1 MYDNLGIYIHANC
14 QSFYIQHNIA
24 KINKNLNIINMKV
37 EASAIP
43 SYTESNVLSN
53 PLLFCFLITW
63 RGVYLF
69 VFLLITGFKNKPM
82 LFWQINNAHEI
93 PWTTLQGFRL
103 HIEEMRNCFYN
114 ACFKIKCTVDMFSS
128 RQTHFC

>member
-1 MYDNLGIYIHANC
+1 
-14 QSFYIQHNIA
+14 
-24 KINKNLNIINMKV
+24 MKV

-53 PLLFCFLITW
+53 PLLFCLRITW

-93 PWTTLQGFRL
+93 P
-103 HIEEMRNCFYN
+103 
-114 ACFKIKCTVDMFSS
+114 
-128 RQTHFC
+128 